1 MQGKIFPLVRFA
13 ALLFV
18 VAALVGFAALQD
30 PAAKVWQFPGPEG
43 GEFRFQV
50 IQNMERLEQ
59 PKVSPKHNW
68 LFEWVTSGVSRESVE
83 EKQLQLRIRIF
94 SQQKKEENDPAPMV
108 ARMALR
114 MWDYNVRKLRIGHK
128 PMYDDGRVHF
138 YLCWGGQAG
147 GEQLFDEDEEGG
159 RARRVNTIYIYQIQN
174 AKDPVE
180 LAREVAHEYGHATLP
195 PVGGF
200 ETPED
205 WGNGYLGEKLY
216 MRHLRDFSLSGAF
229 GPADAMGAT
238 PEQLDRF
245 VKREVEPLSE
255 KVWLNGPDFSRL
267 PGTGQGALDA
277 YLGLALYAEE
287 ILPPRA
293 FARSLQLIGSTK
305 AADYPDAVILAA
317 AEVETFAI
325 VPPKS
330 LAGKDVWIPLGN
342 GKLEGI
348 KPIKRSGHWALVR
361 PLTGVIRV
369 TNPKG

>member
-1 MQGKIFPLVRFA
+1 
-13 ALLFV
+13 
-18 VAALVGFAALQD
+18 
-30 PAAKVWQFPGPEG
+30 
-43 GEFRFQV
+43 
-50 IQNMERLEQ
+50 
-59 PKVSPKHNW
+59 
-68 LFEWVTSGVSRESVE
+68 
-83 EKQLQLRIRIF
+83 
-94 SQQKKEENDPAPMV
+94 
-108 ARMALR
+108 
-114 MWDYNVRKLRIGHK
+114 
-128 PMYDDGRVHF
+128 
-138 YLCWGGQAG
+138 
-147 GEQLFDEDEEGG
+147 
-159 RARRVNTIYIYQIQN
+159 VNTIYIYQIQN

-245 VKREVEPLSE
+245 VKREVELLSE
-255 KVWLNGPDFSRL
+255 KVWLNGP
-267 PGTGQGALDA
+267 DA